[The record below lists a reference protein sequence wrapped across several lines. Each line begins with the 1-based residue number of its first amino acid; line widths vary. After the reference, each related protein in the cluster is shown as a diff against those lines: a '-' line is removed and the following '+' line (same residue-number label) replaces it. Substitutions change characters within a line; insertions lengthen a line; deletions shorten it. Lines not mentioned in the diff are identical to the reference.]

1 MSQNAAQAIPENMDN
16 AKSGNEGAL
25 LHLPLNRIE
34 IKEGFNTRP
43 YIDPVALQELADS
56 IKAIGVAQAIT
67 VRPNPDKDG
76 YFILIA
82 GERRVKASN
91 MAGLTHIPAY
101 VRDVSEKV
109 ALVINGIENSQRENI
124 SAAEEAVQVRRMVDC
139 CEGDRDEAARHL
151 GYSRRV
157 VDARLLLL
165 NASPSVREAL
175 AKKQI
180 KVGHAELLSC
190 LPADKQDLNLA
201 RIIETGVSVEDFRT
215 RFSAYALNLSSAIFD
230 TSVCIGCD
238 NNTSKQASLFDTHI
252 GEGRCT
258 NHACFEKYRQAKIRA
273 LKTDHQKTFNKVEL
287 DSEKDK
293 NSFTLLIKTGPHG
306 VGREQFAACLGCAN
320 FGVLMSTAP
329 GEEGR
334 LQSDVCFDTVCN
346 KIKAAEYSATLSAAA
361 ETESPQNSHA
371 AGPGKPSEPNKA
383 SASKPKTKATASA
396 TPKRVE
402 EIIHRFYRDT
412 AAISIQEHQRMGLV
426 YAAYALLN
434 DVATE
439 AREVMKRYGLSS
451 RLFGHGTL
459 HKGVEALAAIETDK
473 LKALV
478 VETAMLTVK
487 EKMENWNGK
496 DTPDIVNAA
505 KNTLKICNTDLSK
518 YFLVDR
524 TFIESHT
531 KSGIE
536 ALMIECGFDKWYTD
550 KKKEEK
556 AFSRLMAR
564 KNDEIVMEITS
575 SGFDFKGFVPR
586 SVRLA

>member
-1 MSQNAAQAIPENMDN
+1 MSQNAAQAIPENRDT
-16 AKSGNEGAL
+16 AKSDNEGEL
-25 LHLPLNRIE
+25 LRLPLNRIE
-34 IKEGFNTRP
+34 IKEGFNTRT
-43 YIDPVALQELADS
+43 YIDPVALQELADG
-56 IKAIGVAQAIT
+56 IKEIGVVQAIT

-76 YFILIA
+76 FYLIIA
-82 GERRVKASN
+82 GERRFRASN

-124 SAAEEAVQVRRMVDC
+124 SPAEEAVQVRRMVDC

-165 NASPSVREAL
+165 NASPGVREAL

-201 RIIETGVSVEDFRT
+201 RILETGVSVEDFRA

-230 TSVCIGCD
+230 TSVCVGCD
-238 NNTSKQASLFDTHI
+238 NNTSKQASLFDIHI

-258 NHACFEKYRQAKIRA
+258 NHICFENFRQAKIQA
-273 LKTDHQKTFNKVEL
+273 LKADHQKTFNKVEL

-293 NSFTLLIKTGPHG
+293 NSYTLLVKTGPHG
-306 VGREQFAACLGCAN
+306 VGREQYSACLGCAK

-334 LQSDVCFDTVCN
+334 LQTDVCFDTVCN
-346 KIKAAEYSATLSAAA
+346 RAKAAEYGATLTAAAA
-361 ETESPQNSHA
+361 ETESPQNTPA
-371 AGPGKPSEPNKA
+371 ANKKPAPKA
-383 SASKPKTKATASA
+383 KAKATVSA

-439 AREVMKRYGLSS
+439 AREIMKQYGLST
-451 RLFGHGTL
+451 RMFGHGNL
-459 HKGVEALAAIETDK
+459 HKGIEALAAIETDK
-473 LKALV
+473 LKGLV
-478 VETAMLTVK
+478 VETSMLTVK
-487 EKMENWNGK
+487 DKLESWNGK
-496 DTPDIVNAA
+496 DTPDIVSAA

-536 ALMIECGFDKWYTD
+536 ALMIECGFDKWYIE
-550 KKKEEK
+550 KKKEDK
-556 AFSRLMAR
+556 AFTKLMAR
-564 KNDEIVMEITS
+564 KNDEIVNEITS

-586 SVRLA
+586 SVRLS